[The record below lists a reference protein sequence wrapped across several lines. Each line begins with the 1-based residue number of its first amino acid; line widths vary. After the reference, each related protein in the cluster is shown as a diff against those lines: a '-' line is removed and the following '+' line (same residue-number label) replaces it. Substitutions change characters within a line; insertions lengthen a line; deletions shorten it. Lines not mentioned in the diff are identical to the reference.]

1 MIGNDFQQ
9 GMRKGFTILEMV
21 IAFAIFSV
29 VLLSVVSVFISSMRA
44 NRQASEAQSMMD
56 NIRFALEFMERE
68 MRTGIEFADENGDG
82 GVLKFTNDRMRTVC
96 YRSSGGVIE
105 RFEFATHA
113 PAAPCPVS
121 GFRSLT
127 TFSLVRVSGLVF
139 RLTGQNPID
148 TEQPRI
154 TTTLKGA
161 AGVDPLLLGRDTR
174 LTFQVE
180 STVSQRTLDIPR

>member
-1 MIGNDFQQ
+1 
-9 GMRKGFTILEMV
+9 MRKGFTILEMV
-21 IAFAIFSV
+21 IAFAIFSM
-29 VLLSVVSVFISSMRA
+29 VLLSVVSVFVSSVRA

-68 MRTGIEFADENGDG
+68 MRTGIEFIDENGNG
-82 GVLKFTNDRMRTVC
+82 TVLKFTNDRMRTVC

-105 RFEFATHA
+105 RFEFATRTST
-113 PAAPCPVS
+113 PCPVS

-127 TFSLVRVSGLVF
+127 TFSLVQVSDLIF
-139 RLTGQNPID
+139 RLTGQNPTD

-161 AGVDPLLLGRDTR
+161 SGADPLLSGADTR
-174 LTFQVE
+174 LTFHVE